1 MAKRMQT
8 VSTIFS
14 AVGWAALVL
23 GIALIA
29 SGLFG
34 MLELRDLP
42 PSEIRDARMSDAT
55 DLWYRGLAILVVG
68 APMAF
73 LLGGAASALA
83 IYHAR
88 HDKSNAPPTL
98 P

>member
-14 AVGWAALVL
+14 ALGWALLVL
-23 GIALIA
+23 GIAMIA

-34 MLELRDLP
+34 MLELKDLP

-55 DLWYRGLAILVVG
+55 DLWYRGLAVLVVG
-68 APMAF
+68 SPLAL

-83 IYHAR
+83 IYHAK
-88 HDKSNAPPTL
+88 HEAEDASAPP
-98 P
+98 

>member
-8 VSTIFS
+8 ISTIFS
-14 AVGWAALVL
+14 ALGWALLVL
-23 GIALIA
+23 GTALIA

-55 DLWYRGLAILVVG
+55 DLWYRGPAVLVVG
-68 APMAF
+68 SPLALF
-73 LLGGAASALA
+73 LGGAASALA
-83 IYHAR
+83 IYHAK
-88 HDKSNAPPTL
+88 HESDPSANPH
-98 P
+98 